1 MEGEGSVSAHVC
13 PTCTY
18 MTKLARERAPDA
30 KGAGG
35 AHIFKGQT
43 LENSLLSLELLLHY
57 HLAAEV
63 IIERSCFQVNHI
75 P

>member
-43 LENSLLSLELLLHY
+43 LEN
-57 HLAAEV
+57 
-63 IIERSCFQVNHI
+63 
-75 P
+75 